1 PLARTHPGQVAVPDE
16 PVHLGQLLPRLPP
29 RLVEQAQLDPPRHL
43 REQREVRARAVPGG
57 AQRIGVTGP
66 NLPHVATPPPV
77 RPGPSIVTYPPSS
90 SPHPPPFNG
99 RASLDAFPTTP
110 TPGAR
115 RPPRRRWSRR
125 CGAGRVWRRRPRR
138 GGCP

>member
-1 PLARTHPGQVAVPDE
+1 DRLAVRVEQQLRRVAAVPLARIERPVDPVPVPLARTHPGQVAVPDE

-90 SPHPPPFNG
+90 SPHPPPF
-99 RASLDAFPTTP
+99 
-110 TPGAR
+110 
-115 RPPRRRWSRR
+115 
-125 CGAGRVWRRRPRR
+125 
-138 GGCP
+138 